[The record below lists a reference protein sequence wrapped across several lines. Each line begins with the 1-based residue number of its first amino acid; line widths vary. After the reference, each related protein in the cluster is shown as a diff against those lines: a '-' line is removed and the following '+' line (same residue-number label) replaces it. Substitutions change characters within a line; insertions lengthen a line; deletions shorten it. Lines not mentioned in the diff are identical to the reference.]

1 MIGLSLGDIT
11 VSIQL
16 AIAPIFLL
24 VGTGSL
30 LNVVTTRLGRI
41 IDRARI
47 LEQAV
52 EAGEDAV
59 LEERHVMELNVLDKR
74 MRFGN
79 RAVLFSTI
87 SAVLICLLVIL
98 IFLLDLLGLP
108 AAALIVVVLFA
119 GAMASLSIGLIS
131 FLIEVSIATRVLR
144 VRHELLAR
152 LRIVQEEAG

>member
-74 MRFGN
+74 MRYCHIC
-79 RAVLFSTI
+79 ASQHTC
-87 SAVLICLLVIL
+87 SCLLYVNCL
-98 IFLLDLLGLP
+98 
-108 AAALIVVVLFA
+108 
-119 GAMASLSIGLIS
+119 
-131 FLIEVSIATRVLR
+131 T
-144 VRHELLAR
+144 
-152 LRIVQEEAG
+152 